1 MQIETGLLIIA
12 LLTSLSGS
20 LVRAFY
26 EINNKTYNRTKLLFI
41 IITSIAIG
49 FVNYEVVTN
58 LEVQQW
64 AGVFGVVGG
73 LIGISLVKAVIENMP
88 KMILNKIDQL
98 LGGRGDRDKWDT

>member
-1 MQIETGLLIIA
+1 MQIETGLLVIA

-26 EINNKTYNRTKLLFI
+26 EVNNKTYNRTKLLFI

-49 FVNYEVVTN
+49 FVIYEIVIN
-58 LEVQQW
+58 LDVRQW
-64 AGVFGVVGG
+64 TGVFGVVGG

-88 KMILNKIDQL
+88 KMILNKIDSL
-98 LGGRGDRDKWDT
+98 LGGRGGKGK